1 MTQIYEHYRNSLFIL
16 DEPEASLSP
25 TRQMTFM
32 ATINQLIQKN
42 SQFIIATHS
51 PILLSYPNSTIYR
64 VSEDGFD
71 LINYEETDAYQITQ
85 AFLKNP
91 NRMFRELFK

>member
-1 MTQIYEHYRNSLFIL
+1 MAIDLIAQTGLSSLPVIYYLEQLF
-16 DEPEASLSP
+16 
-25 TRQMTFM
+25 RQMTFM

-64 VSEDGFD
+64 VSEDGFN